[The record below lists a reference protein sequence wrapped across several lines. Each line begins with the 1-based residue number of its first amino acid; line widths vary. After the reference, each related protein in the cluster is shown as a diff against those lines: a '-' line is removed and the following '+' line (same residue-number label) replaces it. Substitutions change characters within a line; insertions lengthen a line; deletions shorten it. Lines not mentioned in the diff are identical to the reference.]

1 VNPAIAPVAMLIEDV
16 VDGQIVRTFVSALV
30 ASMVCTNAMQNA
42 ASGIAYL
49 SGKVVPNQSQTAKT
63 KNT

>member
-1 VNPAIAPVAMLIEDV
+1 MIIEDV
-16 VDGQIVRTFVSALV
+16 VDGQIVRRFVSALV
-30 ASMVCTNAMQNA
+30 ASIVCTNAMQNA